1 MPGQSDRHPVRMCHR
16 DMEISGKD
24 LAMVSERRTATVR
37 RRRSLLCR
45 IGRRA
50 VALATTA
57 AMAFGGGMTAFG
69 AGWQQDGTGWWY
81 EREDGSYP
89 VSTWYE
95 DTDGSW
101 YFFDERGYMI
111 ANCYRVIDGNIYSF
125 RQDGRWGGVMFSDIM
140 PGMWTGDR
148 YDNAWSGLHL
158 SVPAGYQVETAADTG
173 TIGSAQTF
181 VEFVV
186 RIPDGTGSGME
197 LEYADAYSFSG
208 GSATTPEY
216 VISLYSLR
224 LALLGYTIEGTSTVN
239 LGGKTYL
246 KLSADGAGVMKRDLY
261 CRKVGDHYFECL
273 TAIYWLA
280 SKPYMD
286 VLLAGIH

>member
-1 MPGQSDRHPVRMCHR
+1 MGS
-16 DMEISGKD
+16 K
-24 LAMVSERRTATVR
+24 RTTPT
-37 RRRSLLCR
+37 
-45 IGRRA
+45 GRRA
-50 VALATTA
+50 GVRSGMGRRIAALATAA
-57 AMAFGGGMTAFG
+57 AMAIGGSRTAFA
-69 AGWQQDGTGWWY
+69 AGWQQDGAGWWY

-111 ANCYRVIDGNIYSF
+111 SNCYRVIDGNIYSF
-125 RQDGRWGGVMFSDIM
+125 RQDGRWGGVMITDIV
-140 PGMWTGDR
+140 PGVWNGGL
-148 YDNAWSGLHL
+148 YDNSWSGFRLI
-158 SVPAGYQVETAADTG
+158 VPAGYQVETAADTG

-186 RIPDGTGSGME
+186 RMPDGTGSGME

-208 GSATTPEY
+208 GAATTPEY

-273 TAIYWLA
+273 TVIYWLA
-280 SKPYMD
+280 SQPYAD
-286 VLLAGIH
+286 ALLAGIY